1 MTPPEVATAPAPTES
16 SDGLRLLGPAQT
28 ELEQPA
34 VRSVNWPTRIV
45 PSLALLGLV
54 TAAFALPA
62 ALLGSVPT
70 LIMLLPA
77 LIAAALTRLLFESS
91 SLSPRRAK
99 RVMGALGAAVAGTGL
114 TAACALVV
122 GQPLDP
128 VAVGLSMPLACSV
141 LLLAVGLRQVELRLG
156 ARNRRIFFI
165 GSPGTRLDLAE
176 EIRRRGDVSLVGF
189 IETNRPVE
197 DRSDVRQVVD
207 GVLEV
212 RPTTLVMSS
221 EAIRDQHLVAVASQ
235 LNVAGLR
242 IRSLSDFYEREF
254 AKVPLTELTHEWF
267 LFDVAEIH
275 RTRVYGFARRT
286 IETVCSAALLLLASP
301 LFPLVALAIRLTSVG
316 PVFYRQARVGTHGQQ
331 FQVTKFRTMTDDP
344 SSREAAWANE
354 HAMRITPLGAVL
366 RRYRIDELPQLWNIL
381 CGRLSLVG
389 PRPEQPAIVER
400 LQGAMEFYGARHT
413 VRPGVT
419 GWAQINQDY
428 PESMQGALEKL
439 QYDFYYIKNQGLR
452 LDLLILG
459 STIRTILAGR
469 GR

>member
-1 MTPPEVATAPAPTES
+1 MSPPGVVTAPRPTEA
-16 SDGLRLLGPAQT
+16 SDGLRLLGPVQS

-34 VRSVNWPTRIV
+34 VRSVHWPTRILA
-45 PSLALLGLV
+45 STALLGLLA
-54 TAAFALPA
+54 AAFDLRA
-62 ALLGSVPT
+62 ALLGKVPA
-70 LIMLLPA
+70 LIMVLPA
-77 LIAAALTRLLFESS
+77 LIAAVLTRLLFESS
-91 SLSPRRAK
+91 GLSDRRAK
-99 RVMGALGAAVAGTGL
+99 RLVGAVAAASAGTAL
-114 TAACALVV
+114 TAVCAVVV
-122 GQPLDP
+122 GQRLDP
-128 VAVGLSMPLACSV
+128 IPVALSIPLACTV
-141 LLLAVGLRQVELRLG
+141 LLLAVGLRQVELRVG
-156 ARNRRIFFI
+156 TRTRRIFFI
-165 GSPGTRLDLAE
+165 GSPSARLDLVH

-189 IETNRPVE
+189 LETDPPMT
-197 DRSDVRQVVD
+197 DRDHVRELV
-207 GVLEV
+207 GSVLGV

-235 LNVAGLR
+235 LNLAGLR

-254 AKVPLTELTHEWF
+254 AKVPLTELTQEWF

-275 RTRVYGFARRT
+275 RTRVYGFARRA
-286 IETVCSAALLLLASP
+286 IETACSAALLLLTSP
-301 LFPLVALAIRLTSVG
+301 LLPVVALAIKLSSAG
-316 PVFYRQARVGTHGQQ
+316 PVFYRQTRVGTHGQQ

-381 CGRLSLVG
+381 SGRLSLVG

-419 GWAQINQDY
+419 GWAQINQEY
-428 PESMQGALEKL
+428 PESMEGALEKL

-459 STIRTILAGR
+459 STMRTILAGR

>member
-1 MTPPEVATAPAPTES
+1 MTPSDVATAPPPTNPSE
-16 SDGLRLLGPAQT
+16 GLRLLGPAQP

-34 VRSVNWPTRIV
+34 IRSVYWPTRL
-45 PSLALLGLV
+45 LAGLV
-54 TAAFALPA
+54 LLVALAAAFDLPA
-62 ALLGSVPT
+62 ALFGSVPA
-70 LIMLLPA
+70 LIMALPT
-77 LIAAALTRLLFESS
+77 LIAAVVTRLLFESG
-91 SLSPRRAK
+91 SLSSRRGL
-99 RVMGALGAAVAGTGL
+99 RVLGAVCAAVAGAAL
-114 TAACALVV
+114 TAVCALVV
-122 GQPLDP
+122 GQSLNPAF
-128 VAVGLSMPLACSV
+128 VALSIPLACAI
-141 LLLAVGLRQVELRLG
+141 LLLAIGLRQVELRLG

-165 GSPGTRLDLAE
+165 GSRAARLDLAH
-176 EIRRRGDVSLVGF
+176 EIHRRGDVSLVGCM
-189 IETNRPVE
+189 EANSTDGDLGDADKLVE
-197 DRSDVRQVVD
+197 
-207 GVLEV
+207 GVLAL

-221 EAIRDQHLVAVASQ
+221 EAIRDQHFVTVASK
-235 LNVAGLR
+235 LNIAGLR

-254 AKVPLTELTHEWF
+254 AKIPLNELTHEWF

-275 RTRVYGFARRT
+275 RTRVYGVARRMLE
-286 IETVCSAALLLLASP
+286 IVCSAGLLLVTLP
-301 LFPLVALAIRLTSVG
+301 LFPLVALAIRLTSAG
-316 PVFYRQARVGTHGQQ
+316 PVFYRQTRVGTHGEQ
-331 FQVTKFRTMTDDP
+331 FDVTKFRTMTHEP
-344 SSREAAWANE
+344 VQLEAAWATE
-354 HAMRITPLGAVL
+354 HATRITPLGAVL

-428 PESMQGALEKL
+428 PGSIEGALEKL

-459 STIRTILAGR
+459 ATIRTILAGR